1 MTLTSSAFPQPILD
15 NKKKLMDPL
24 KKTTQIFNSEES
36 IHSSN
41 NDMIEEAIAQ
51 NDGEDRSEL
60 EDIFNDLGI

>member
-1 MTLTSSAFPQPILD
+1 
-15 NKKKLMDPL
+15 MDPR

-41 NDMIEEAIAQ
+41 NEMIEEAIAQ